1 MTIALTQSASA
12 EANVA
17 NVAALSALNRSG
29 LRQLWCELFSVPMPP
44 RASRSLL
51 IGCLAYRMQENAYG
65 GLSPAARTRL
75 RTIAQPLAAK
85 AAAPEP
91 LAPQLAP
98 GTRLIRQWREQR
110 HEVTVL
116 ERGFTY
122 RGSHYASLSAVARV
136 ISGMHCSGLR
146 FFGLTPSA
154 TARSSTG
161 NGP

>member
-1 MTIALTQSASA
+1 
-12 EANVA
+12 
-17 NVAALSALNRSG
+17 
-29 LRQLWCELFSVPMPP
+29 MPP

-51 IGCLAYRMQENAYG
+51 IACLAYRMQENAYG
-65 GLSPAARTRL
+65 GLSAAARARL
-75 RTIAQPLAAK
+75 RTIAQQRAAK
-85 AAAPEP
+85 AAVSKPI
-91 LAPQLAP
+91 APQLAP

-136 ISGMHCSGLR
+136 ISGMHCSGPR
-146 FFGLTPSA
+146 FFGLKPRA